1 MTPKRIL
8 QTLTPPLLWNFGKAC
23 KRRLFASVDHMA
35 YAPQGWATALPGGID
50 RDAYWLSLIDRE
62 RAVYERL
69 VTQAQGGAPLLEVH
83 GDCDITLAVFGYV
96 LALTALA
103 KQRVMVLDY
112 GGNLGEYYW
121 LGRAMVPGI
130 TLDYHCKELPA
141 VAKSGREINAAVTFH
156 SDDSCFDRPYDLVM
170 FIGSMQYL
178 PDWQEVL
185 RRAAKATGS
194 YLLLCNVATVKNV
207 ASFVAT
213 SRSSGVT
220 TLQIQLNRDDVVTTV
235 ERAGLRLMR
244 ELPMGAHPPVA
255 NAPEQPAYAGWL
267 FQR

>member
-1 MTPKRIL
+1 LTPKRIL

-23 KRRLFASVDHMA
+23 KRRLFASVDYMA
-35 YAPQGWATALPGGID
+35 YAPRGWATPLPGGVD
-50 RDAYWLSLIDRE
+50 RHAYWAMLIARE
-62 RAVYERL
+62 RAVYQRFVARVHRGE
-69 VTQAQGGAPLLEVH
+69 PLLEENEEIKH
-83 GDCDITLAVFGYV
+83 AVFGYA
-96 LALTALA
+96 LALTAR
-103 KQRVMVLDY
+103 KEHVTVLDY

-121 LGRAMVPGI
+121 LGKALVPGV

-141 VAKSGREINAAVTFH
+141 VVQSGREINPSVTWH
-156 SDDSCFDRPYDLVM
+156 SDDSCFDRSYDLVM
-170 FIGSMQYL
+170 FSASMQYL

-185 RRAAKATGS
+185 RRAAGSAGS
-194 YLLLCNVATVKNV
+194 YLLLSDVATVKDA

-220 TLQIQLNRDDVVTTV
+220 TLQIQLNRDDVVNTV

-255 NAPEQPAYAGWL
+255 NAPEQPTCAGWL